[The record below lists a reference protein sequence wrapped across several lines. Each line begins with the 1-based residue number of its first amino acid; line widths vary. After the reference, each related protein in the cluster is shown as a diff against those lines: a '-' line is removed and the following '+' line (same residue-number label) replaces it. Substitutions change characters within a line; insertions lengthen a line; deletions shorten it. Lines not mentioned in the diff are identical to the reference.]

1 MFGSD
6 ISCAYNVSIMCY
18 SPPFEGSA
26 LLSDVLTGNSAV
38 V

>member
-18 SPPFEGSA
+18 SPPF
-26 LLSDVLTGNSAV
+26 LRRPHYRVTY
-38 V
+38 